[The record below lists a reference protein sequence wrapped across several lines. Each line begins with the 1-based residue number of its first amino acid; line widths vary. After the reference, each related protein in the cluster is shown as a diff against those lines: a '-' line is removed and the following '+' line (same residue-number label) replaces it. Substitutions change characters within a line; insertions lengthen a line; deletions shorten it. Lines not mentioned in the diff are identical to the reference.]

1 MFCLHDSCGSAVVS
15 DCANPSGPRN
25 KPPLSELTGNASA
38 HRPFNP
44 IGPEKETIGR
54 RVDSISAIR
63 ASRRWWRPAPC
74 RLPADAVLLQRGRAA
89 SGEHSCTGRRSTL
102 TGRHNRTRKC
112 LLLLLS
118 CLTERKAF
126 TGISHLLAYILLTQR
141 SKGREDLICRRESAI
156 AVVSSEKGEKEKG
169 VTASAHTHSLSLPVH
184 LRRWSSHQSKSPSP
198 GRGPSAPPSQASLSL
213 CSMLKPACG
222 NARQLHHMSFFVPTL
237 SSTP

>member
-1 MFCLHDSCGSAVVS
+1 FRLHDSCGSAVVS

-38 HRPFNP
+38 HPPFNP

-63 ASRRWWRPAPC
+63 GSRRWWRPAPC
-74 RLPADAVLLQRGRAA
+74 RLPADAVVLQQGRAA

-118 CLTERKAF
+118 CMTERKAF

-156 AVVSSEKGEKEKG
+156 AVFLQRRGKKKRG
-169 VTASAHTHSLSLPVH
+169 SLL
-184 LRRWSSHQSKSPSP
+184 L
-198 GRGPSAPPSQASLSL
+198 
-213 CSMLKPACG
+213 
-222 NARQLHHMSFFVPTL
+222 PTL
-237 SSTP
+237 SLSPGSPQTLDQSPI

>member
-1 MFCLHDSCGSAVVS
+1 MFCLHDSCASAVVS

-25 KPPLSELTGNASA
+25 KPPLSELSGNASA

-44 IGPEKETIGR
+44 IGPGKETIGR

-63 ASRRWWRPAPC
+63 GSRRWWRPAPC

-118 CLTERKAF
+118 CMTEREAF
-126 TGISHLLAYILLTQR
+126 IGISHLLAYILLTQR
-141 SKGREDLICRRESAI
+141 SKGREDLICRRSPPSRCFFRE
-156 AVVSSEKGEKEKG
+156 GEKRKG
-169 VTASAHTHSLSLPVH
+169 GHCFCPHTLSLSPGSPQTLD
-184 LRRWSSHQSKSPSP
+184 QSPI
-198 GRGPSAPPSQASLSL
+198 
-213 CSMLKPACG
+213 
-222 NARQLHHMSFFVPTL
+222 
-237 SSTP
+237 